1 MAKLTK
7 EQKQVIERLL
17 AAPFGRAEF
26 QIDGHA
32 VVARVEPY
40 KVRRWTVVVYVDGSW
55 KGEYLKV
62 GHDFQKR
69 FYRLIKVSWYKPKQ
83 KAELIK
89 VFGKR
94 EVNKRFDLNKV
105 DYYAVPHWSSVKS
118 MLRHFEANNESVV
131 FVEHQEVRDVA
142 GT

>member
-7 EQKQVIERLL
+7 EQKALIELRL
-17 AAPFGRAEF
+17 AAPYGRVEF

-32 VVARVEPY
+32 VLARVEPY
-40 KVRRWTVVVYVDGSW
+40 KTRRWTVVVYVDGVW

-69 FYRLIKVSWYKPKQ
+69 FYRLIKVSWYNPKQ
-83 KAELIK
+83 KAKLIK

-94 EVNKRFDLNKV
+94 EANKRFFFEKAS
-105 DYYAVPHWSSVKS
+105 YCAVPNWDSVKS

-131 FVEHQEVRDVA
+131 FVDHQEVRDVA